1 MKTPFV
7 TEYKPYGF
15 LIEMWVVVALLI
27 ALYIWVFYENYTFLK
42 RTRHE
47 HDDKKKN

>member
-15 LIEMWVVVALLI
+15 LIEMWIVLGI
-27 ALYIWVFYENYTFLK
+27 CYSCIS
-42 RTRHE
+42 
-47 HDDKKKN
+47 